1 MYTASHTTDE
11 LLHSWTRIGVGRWQI
26 FATDIAI
33 MRSIDKKD
41 RRSSDPFGYSNPV
54 RLMLSGEIR
63 LLPDIESRSRSG
75 GFIFFAVYWCVSC
88 KFCVNIPRTIAS
100 VSALGLGNRYF
111 AWVCWSVHTSESC
124 VKPTFQHIN
133 WWTQLEFWTRAFQSM
148 GALTV
153 ARTAVCSHHSGCIW
167 QIQLVFVL
175 LTLILGENFLP
186 LHFYPLSPPFPPFRL
201 PQK

>member
-63 LLPDIESRSRSG
+63 LLPDIEFSRQIRRFYFFSP
-75 GFIFFAVYWCVSC
+75 FIGAWAVNFVSIFHGRLPLC
-88 KFCVNIPRTIAS
+88 LHS
-100 VSALGLGNRYF
+100 VSATAISRGYVGPFTPPRVALSLLSSTSTGGLN
-111 AWVCWSVHTSESC
+111 SSSEHVLSNQWERWQWHELQYA
-124 VKPTFQHIN
+124 VT
-133 WWTQLEFWTRAFQSM
+133 TRAAFDKY
-148 GALTV
+148 
-153 ARTAVCSHHSGCIW
+153 
-167 QIQLVFVL
+167 
-175 LTLILGENFLP
+175 N
-186 LHFYPLSPPFPPFRL
+186 
-201 PQK
+201 